1 MWNVHGITDTNKDC
15 LDFVNIIANNDIVF
29 LFETWTNRNSNI
41 DIDGYVSHNFYRKY
55 QNRRAR
61 RCSGGVTV
69 YIKDILKN
77 GVSIVRNSNDTV
89 IWLKLDKVFFPYAKR
104 YLYLWYVYL
113 ARIVTYV

>member
-1 MWNVHGITDTNKDC
+1 M
-15 LDFVNIIANNDIVF
+15 F
-29 LFETWTNRNSNI
+29 LFKTWTNRNSNI
-41 DIDGYVSHNFYRKY
+41 DINGYVSHNFYRKY
-55 QNRRAR
+55 QTRRAR
-61 RCSGGVTV
+61 RCSGGVAV
-69 YIKDILKN
+69 YIKDMLKN

>member
-1 MWNVHGITDTNKDC
+1 M
-15 LDFVNIIANNDIVF
+15 F

-61 RCSGGVTV
+61 RGKGGVSV
-69 YIKDILKN
+69 CIKDILKN
-77 GVSIVRNSNDTV
+77 GVYIVRNSNDTV
-89 IWLKLDKVFFPYAKR
+89 ICLKLDKVVFPYAKR

-113 ARIVTYV
+113 ARRVIYVYM